1 MMARLR
7 QTLQRIF
14 AFFRHDKLD
23 QEFDAEVSA
32 HLEMAIEEN
41 LRAGM
46 TAEEARRQAL
56 VRFGGTQQMKEEHRD
71 TRGLPVLEVLLQDV
85 RFGLRMLRKNPGF
98 TAVAALMLALGIG
111 ANTGIFSVMQQV
123 LLQRLPVSHP
133 EELVLLYAPG
143 PTQGHVSSDEG
154 DGSESFSYPMYKDLR
169 DHTSVFAGLA
179 AKADFPVSL
188 ASRGQTERAEA
199 ELVSGNYFEVL
210 GVHPAI
216 GRTLQP
222 EDSAAE
228 GSNPVVMLGYGYW
241 QKRFGGDARIL
252 NEGLLINNQAM
263 TVVGV
268 VQSEFNGIQ
277 LGEVP
282 DLYIPIAMKHSITP
296 SWNGLSD
303 HKDYWV
309 KLIGRLK
316 RGMSRDEAV
325 AGIAPAYHALIVDEL
340 ALITGWNDQQKA
352 GFLSKKVVLKNGA
365 RGRPLLENGTRD
377 QLLTLMAMVGLVL
390 VIACANVA
398 ALQIARGAARQK
410 EIALR
415 LSLGASRSQLVRQL
429 VIESFLLS
437 SFGAVLGLAIAMWI
451 SNGLVHFAAANEVAD
466 GLSSSLSA
474 PVLLF
479 AVAVTIVSSLFF
491 GVSPALR
498 TTRVELVS
506 TLKEQGGSLSSGQ
519 AHASFRK
526 GLVVSQVA
534 LTLLLITVAGGFVR
548 SLYNLKHVD
557 LGLQPTNILQ
567 FSVDPELNGYTK
579 ERSLDFFRR
588 LEERIAALPGVRSLS
603 GVEEPLIADSDRA
616 SNVTVEGEPA
626 ETAGTRG
633 VLRNGVGDGH
643 FSNLGIPL
651 IEGREFGVQDGPTS
665 PKVAI
670 INEAMAK
677 TFFSGGSAIGRHM
690 RIGGGNGPLDMEI
703 IGIVKDSYHSGVR
716 EKPQEFMYLPYRQEK
731 TVGRLTYYVR
741 SSQDPVALAG
751 TIRKT
756 VEELDPSLPIFQER
770 SFEEQID
777 RQLSNDR
784 LVATLATVF
793 GALAALLAAI
803 GIYGLLAYTVAQRTR
818 EIGVR
823 MALGAAPDRV
833 GRMILGDV
841 ARLVGLGILIGLPL
855 AYALGTVVNSLLYG
869 VKVFE
874 TTAILM
880 ALAILGI
887 AALAAGYFPARRA
900 TRVDPMIALRYE

>member
-1 MMARLR
+1 MMAGLR
-7 QTLQRIF
+7 QMLQRIL
-14 AFFRHDKLD
+14 ALFRHDKLD
-23 QEFDAEVSA
+23 REFDAEVSA
-32 HLEMAIEEN
+32 HLEMAVEEN

-46 TAEEARRQAL
+46 SAEEARRQAL
-56 VRFGGTQQMKEEHRD
+56 IRFGGTEQMKEEHRD
-71 TRGLPVLEVLLQDV
+71 TRGLPMLEVLLQDM

-98 TAVAALMLALGIG
+98 TAVAVLMLALGIG

-133 EELVLLYAPG
+133 DELVLLYAPG

-188 ASRGQTERAEA
+188 AAHGQTERADA
-199 ELVSGNYFEVL
+199 ELVSGNYFDVL
-210 GVHPAI
+210 GVLPAM
-216 GRTLQP
+216 GRMLQP
-222 EDSAAE
+222 ADTAAE
-228 GSNPVVMLGYGYW
+228 GGNPVVVLGYGYW
-241 QKRFGGDARIL
+241 QKHFGGDRRIL
-252 NEGLLINNQAM
+252 NESLLINSQAM

-268 VQSEFNGIQ
+268 VQSGFTGIQ
-277 LGEVP
+277 LGQVP
-282 DLYIPIAMKHSITP
+282 DLYIPITMKHSITP

-303 HKDYWV
+303 HQDYWV

-316 RGMSRDEAV
+316 PGMPREQAA
-325 AGIAPAYHALIVDEL
+325 AGIAPGYHALIVDEL
-340 ALITGWNDQQKA
+340 TQITGWNDQQKSE
-352 GFLSKKVVLKNGA
+352 FLAKKIVIKNGA

-377 QLLTLMAMVGLVL
+377 QLLALMAMVGLVL

-415 LSLGASRSQLVRQL
+415 LSLGASRSQIVRQL
-429 VIESFLLS
+429 LIESLLLS
-437 SFGAVLGLAIAMWI
+437 LLGSIVGLAIAMWI
-451 SNGLVHFAAANEVAD
+451 SNGLVHFAEANEVAD

-479 AVAVTIVSSLFF
+479 AMGVTIVSSLFF

-498 TTRVELVS
+498 SSRVELVS

-519 AHASFRK
+519 VHASFRK
-526 GLVVSQVA
+526 GLAVGQVA
-534 LTLLLITVAGGFVR
+534 LTLLLVTVAGGFVR
-548 SLYNLKHVD
+548 SLYNLKNVN
-557 LGLQPTNILQ
+557 LGLQPSNILQ
-567 FSVDPELNGYTK
+567 FSVDPELNGYSK

-588 LEERIAALPGVRSLS
+588 LEERIAALPGVRSLC
-603 GVEEPLIADSDRA
+603 GVEEPLIADSDRG

-626 ETAGTRG
+626 ETAGTHH
-633 VLRNGVGDGH
+633 VLRNAVGDGH

-670 INEAMAK
+670 INESMAK
-677 TFFSGGSAIGRHM
+677 TFFPGQPALGRHM
-690 RIGGGNGPLDMEI
+690 KIGGGNGPLDIEI
-703 IGIVKDSYHSGVR
+703 IGVVKDSYHSGVR
-716 EKPQEFMYLPYRQEK
+716 VKPKEFLYLPYRQGK

-741 SSQDPVALAG
+741 TSQDPVALAG
-751 TIRKT
+751 TIRQT
-756 VEELDPSLPIFQER
+756 VEAMDPSLPIFEER

-777 RQLSNDR
+777 RQLSSDR

-833 GRMILGDV
+833 GKMILGDV

-855 AYALGTVVNSLLYG
+855 AYALGTVVDSLLYG

-874 TTAILM
+874 VTGIVT

-887 AALAAGYFPARRA
+887 VALAAGYFPARRA